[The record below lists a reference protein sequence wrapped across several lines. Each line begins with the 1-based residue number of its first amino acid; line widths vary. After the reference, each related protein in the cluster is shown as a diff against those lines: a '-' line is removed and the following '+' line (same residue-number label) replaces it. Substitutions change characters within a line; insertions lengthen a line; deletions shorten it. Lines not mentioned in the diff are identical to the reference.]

1 MSFKYYAFA
10 LLMAFI
16 FQTNLLKIQKK
27 QLLFLLNSIILVL
40 VFFDSKKHLLFLIT
54 HITLVFGLCLC
65 LQSTK
70 ANTRKFFAVI
80 TLIASFFPLA
90 FFKYTFPQAMT
101 ITLFPHAARLLQPA
115 TFIGISFY
123 TFRISSFV
131 IDLTYGRIK
140 KINFCHL
147 YNFVLFFPTLLSGPI
162 DRYLRFISDVE
173 SDNKTE
179 WKEYYNAMFRI
190 AWGVFKKIV
199 IADALW
205 NFSNDS
211 YGKIELYQL
220 PIWKILIGQYAY
232 YLMLYFDFSG
242 YSDVAIG
249 ISNLFGIKTP
259 ENFNKPW
266 KARNIQIFWN
276 SWHISFMNWLRD
288 YIFFPLQNVL
298 MRLGVSN
305 IPINNSLS
313 YFATFLIAGIWH
325 GEEKRFIY
333 YGIFH
338 GTGFIL
344 YFTYKRLFEKYL
356 SKDERK
362 SYLKNKKI
370 EFTSRFLTFHFFLL
384 SLFFFIDKGEF
395 FSIIINK
402 VSAYVH

>member
-1 MSFKYYAFA
+1 M
-10 LLMAFI
+10 
-16 FQTNLLKIQKK
+16 
-27 QLLFLLNSIILVL
+27 
-40 VFFDSKKHLLFLIT
+40 
-54 HITLVFGLCLC
+54 
-65 LQSTK
+65 
-70 ANTRKFFAVI
+70 
-80 TLIASFFPLA
+80 
-90 FFKYTFPQAMT
+90 
-101 ITLFPHAARLLQPA
+101 
-115 TFIGISFY
+115 
-123 TFRISSFV
+123 
-131 IDLTYGRIK
+131 
-140 KINFCHL
+140 
-147 YNFVLFFPTLLSGPI
+147 
-162 DRYLRFISDVE
+162 
-173 SDNKTE
+173 
-179 WKEYYNAMFRI
+179 
-190 AWGVFKKIV
+190 
-199 IADALW
+199 
-205 NFSNDS
+205 
-211 YGKIELYQL
+211 
-220 PIWKILIGQYAY
+220 
-232 YLMLYFDFSG
+232 
-242 YSDVAIG
+242 AIG